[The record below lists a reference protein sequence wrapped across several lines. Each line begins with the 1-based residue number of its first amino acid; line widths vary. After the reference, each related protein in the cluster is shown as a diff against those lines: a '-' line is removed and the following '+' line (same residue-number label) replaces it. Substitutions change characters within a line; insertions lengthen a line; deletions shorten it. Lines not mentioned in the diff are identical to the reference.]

1 MKRPV
6 LLTSL
11 CGTLVILGYAG
22 VRHEA
27 NAELKRGI
35 SNFYAHLPPG
45 VTFTYK
51 KAYPRILFRGA
62 AFTQVKI
69 SDAHVTFTTDRLLIN
84 APSGVPRTGLHFK
97 LMTAIRPHFE
107 LRQRTGASWL
117 QIRAEADGLRLRDVT
132 LPPIDADDHNP
143 VNFKTLI
150 ATRLGQLT
158 TDHLH
163 GRAVTDQGDGP
174 GGVAAATSARHSMTF
189 KAAWLDIRDINH
201 TVSTIMEARNI
212 RITSLRGRL
221 PPDGT
226 PSHEVAEVEIAYLR
240 NVAFDAPDEIR
251 KMLGLPTSN
260 LTALCPTLTGR
271 SSFGKLVFSEGN
283 LRGYIDPFHFETT
296 LDGDILRTV
305 APPMQIKT
313 DVRLNGFILPIYL
326 TSLSMSY
333 QATCNRRTQV
343 LNSHFN
349 LTAPYFASLNLGVT
363 ISMHPPIT
371 SKIPSYWLMDAYMAY
386 RDLGLIKYGLGTTAE
401 KSTISPAFLR
411 GLFSQYTSRPIRET
425 PGWAKLSDFLN
436 HHDGR
441 TLRLIFS
448 PAKPVELD
456 PTLDRCVKFDQIL
469 RPSDWTVT
477 TTP

>member
-84 APSGVPRTGLHFK
+84 APSGAPRTGLHFK
-97 LMTAIRPHFE
+97 LMTAIRPLFE

-132 LPPIDADDHNP
+132 LPAIDADDHHP
-143 VNFKTLI
+143 VNIKTLI

-158 TDHLH
+158 TDYLH

-174 GGVAAATSARHSMTF
+174 DGVAAATSSRHSMTF
-189 KAAWLDIRDINH
+189 KAAWLDIRGINH
-201 TVSTIMEARNI
+201 AVSTITEARNI
-212 RITSLRGRL
+212 RITSLRGRP
-221 PPDGT
+221 PPDET

-251 KMLGLPTSN
+251 KMLGLPTSD
-260 LTALCPTLTGR
+260 LSALCPTLTGK
-271 SSFGKLVFSEGN
+271 SSFGKLVFSQGN
-283 LRGYIDPFHFETT
+283 LRGHIDPFYFETT
-296 LDGDILRTV
+296 LDGDIFRTV
-305 APPMQIKT
+305 APPVRIKA
-313 DVRLNGFILPIYL
+313 DAGLNGFLLPSYL
-326 TSLSMSY
+326 PPVSMSY
-333 QATCNRRTQV
+333 QATCSRRTHV
-343 LNSHFN
+343 LDTHFE
-349 LTAPYFASLNLGVT
+349 LTAPHFATLNLGGS
-363 ISMHPPIT
+363 ISMHVPT
-371 SKIPSYWLMDAYMAY
+371 NSKIPSFRLSGAYITY
-386 RDLGLIKYGLGTTAE
+386 RDLGLITDIMGLTEGN
-401 KSTISPAFLR
+401 STISSALLR
-411 GLFSQYTSRPIRET
+411 GLFSRYVARPVQES
-425 PGWAKLSDFLN
+425 PGWAKLSDFLS
-436 HHDGR
+436 HHNDR

-448 PAKPVELD
+448 PSRPVALD
-456 PTLDRCVKFDQIL
+456 LTRDRSVKFDQFL

-477 TTP
+477 STP

>member
-22 VRHEA
+22 ARHEA

-69 SDAHVTFTTDRLLIN
+69 SDAHVTFTTDHLLIN
-84 APSGVPRTGLHFK
+84 APSGAPRTGLHFK

-107 LRQRTGASWL
+107 LQQRAAASWM

-132 LPPIDADDHNP
+132 LPPIDADDHHP
-143 VNFKTLI
+143 VDIKTLI

-163 GRAVTDQGDGP
+163 GRAVTDQGGGPDG
-174 GGVAAATSARHSMTF
+174 VVAATSARHSVTF
-189 KAAWLDIRDINH
+189 KAAWLDIRGINH
-201 TVSTIMEARNI
+201 AVSTITEARNI
-212 RITSLRGRL
+212 RITSLRGL
-221 PPDGT
+221 PPPDGT

-251 KMLGLPTSN
+251 KMLGLPTSD

-271 SSFGKLVFSEGN
+271 SSFGKLVFSQGN
-283 LRGYIDPFHFETT
+283 FRGHINPFHFETT
-296 LDGDILRTV
+296 LDGNIFRTV
-305 APPMQIKT
+305 ASPVQIKI
-313 DVRLNGFILPIYL
+313 DVGLNRFFLPIYL

-333 QATCNRRTQV
+333 QMTCNRRTQV
-343 LNSHFN
+343 LDTHFN
-349 LTAPYFASLNLGVT
+349 LTVPYFATLNLGGT
-363 ISMHPPIT
+363 ISMHSPTT
-371 SKIPSYWLMDAYMAY
+371 SKIPSYWLMDAYIAY

-411 GLFSQYTSRPIRET
+411 GLYSQYTSRPVRET
-425 PGWAKLSDFLN
+425 PGWAKLSDFLS
-436 HHDGR
+436 HHDDR
-441 TLRLIFS
+441 TLQLIFS
-448 PAKPVELD
+448 PANPVELD
-456 PTLDRCVKFDQIL
+456 LTPDRSVKFDKFL